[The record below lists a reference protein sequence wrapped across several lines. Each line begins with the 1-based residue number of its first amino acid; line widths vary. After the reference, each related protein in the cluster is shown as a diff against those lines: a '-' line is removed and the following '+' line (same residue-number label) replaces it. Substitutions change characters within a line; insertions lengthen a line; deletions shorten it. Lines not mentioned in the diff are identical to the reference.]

1 METAVSGI
9 KTLSIGV
16 PVVAQWVKNPKQCP
30 GGCEFDPW
38 PRSVG

>member
-1 METAVSGI
+1 MPSEEDMA
-9 KTLSIGV
+9 GV
-16 PVVAQWVKNPKQCP
+16 PVVPQQVKRPTWCP